1 MTQLSKNN
9 KKNQRQEH
17 WISMQLK
24 EASRSSVNTIKCVHM
39 RARIDIDTKERHA
52 LRLPHTNSMQKYTDG
67 QKKRYKI

>member
-1 MTQLSKNN
+1 
-9 KKNQRQEH
+9 
-17 WISMQLK
+17 MQLK